1 MPELCRKSV
10 EEAEMSERPTL
21 ASVAA
26 YARVSRQTVSNAL
39 NAPHLLHPDTLSRV
53 QQAIE
58 RTHYRPLRA
67 ARSLR
72 TSRSQLVGVGLQP
85 AGDGVNG
92 YVLDRFL
99 HGLTEAAD
107 GAGYHVLLFSAAG
120 DSKEIEAY
128 DDILATQNLDA
139 FVLTSTHYG
148 DRRTAWLAER
158 GLPFVSFG
166 RPWGTAA
173 PHSWVDVDG
182 AAGTREVTTNLLA
195 AGHRRIAFVGWPDG
209 SGVGDDRRDGWESA
223 MTTAGLPT
231 AGLRLQREDG
241 AAGGRSAAEELLRA
255 AEPPTAVVC
264 ASDSLALGVFDLL
277 ERTRR
282 PADPVPVV
290 GFDDTP
296 VADALGLTSLAQP
309 LSEAASECMR
319 LLLDLLEPQ
328 PDTAAQPAHV
338 LLAPHLVVRA
348 TGAGPVTTPADPA
361 TGKGAPQ

>member
-1 MPELCRKSV
+1 MNV
-10 EEAEMSERPTL
+10 RPTL
-21 ASVAA
+21 DSVAA
-26 YARVSRQTVSNAL
+26 YAKVSRQTVSNAL

-53 QQAIE
+53 QLAIE
-58 RTHYRPLRA
+58 RTNYRPLRA

-99 HGLTEAAD
+99 HGLTEAAGD
-107 GAGYHVLLFSAAG
+107 AGYHVLLFNAAG
-120 DSKEIEAY
+120 DSKEIQAY

-158 GLPFVSFG
+158 DLPFVTFG

-173 PHSWVDVDG
+173 GHSWVDVDG

-209 SGVGDDRRDGWESA
+209 SGVGDDRRDGWQSA
-223 MTTAGLPT
+223 MTAAGLPIG
-231 AGLRLQREDG
+231 GLRLQREDG
-241 AAGGRSAAEELLRA
+241 AANGRSAAEELLRA
-255 AEPPTAVVC
+255 GEPATAVVC

-277 ERTRR
+277 GPSRR
-282 PADPVPVV
+282 PGGNPVPVV

-309 LSEAASECMR
+309 LAEAASECMR
-319 LLLDLLEPQ
+319 LLLDLLEPK

-348 TGAGPVTTPADPA
+348 TGAGPVTSPADPA
-361 TGKGAPQ
+361 TQKGAPQ